1 MKKILNLAAS
11 LFVAFCIGTV
21 LSIAVF
27 VGVLWWKG
35 GLTGDRFM
43 SLLAALQ
50 GIDMATTAA
59 TLPVTEEPN
68 DEQVSHEEIVEKRA
82 LAALDLDLRESAID
96 KSLGEL
102 RNLEALTK
110 TERERL
116 DLWKQSFDQRLANL
130 ENEASESSL
139 RELQTTLEAM
149 NPKQAKEQIL
159 IMLDGP
165 TKDRSDDPM
174 RDVVTLFKA
183 MPIDKRRKIVA
194 EFKTPEETEKLAEIL
209 HEIRIGYPDSP
220 LIRDTRN
227 QLQQQ
232 LNPQR

>member
-1 MKKILNLAAS
+1 MKKVLGLLSS

-21 LSIAVF
+21 LSIVVF
-27 VGVLWWKG
+27 LGMLWWKG

-43 SLLAALQ
+43 SLLASLQ
-50 GIDMATTAA
+50 GIDMATAAA

-68 DEQVSHEEIVEKRA
+68 DEQVSYDQILEKRA
-82 LAALDLDLRESAID
+82 LAGLDLDLRESAID

-102 RNLEALTK
+102 RNLESLTK

-116 DLWKQSFDQRLANL
+116 DLWKLSFDQRLANL
-130 ENEASESSL
+130 ETQASDTAM

-159 IMLDGP
+159 MMLDAP
-165 TKDRSDDPM
+165 TRDKTDDPM
-174 RDVVTLFKA
+174 RDVVTLLKS
-183 MPIDKRRKIVA
+183 MPIDKRKKILG
-194 EFKTPEETEKLAEIL
+194 EFKTPDESAKLAEIL
-209 HEIRIGYPDSP
+209 DEIRLGKPDSP
-220 LIRDTRN
+220 LIRDTRS

>member
-1 MKKILNLAAS
+1 MKKIIGLLSS

-21 LSIAVF
+21 LSIVVF
-27 VGVLWWKG
+27 VGMLWWKG

-43 SLLAALQ
+43 SLLASLQ
-50 GIDMATTAA
+50 GIDMATAAA

-68 DEQVSHEEIVEKRA
+68 DEQVSYDDILEKRA
-82 LAALDLDLRESAID
+82 LAGLDLDLRESAID

-102 RNLEALTK
+102 RNLESLTK

-116 DLWKQSFDQRLANL
+116 DLWKQSFDQRLASL
-130 ENEASESSL
+130 ETEASETSL

-159 IMLDGP
+159 IMLDSP
-165 TKDRSDDPM
+165 IRDKHDNPIF
-174 RDVVTLFKA
+174 DVVTIFKT
-183 MPIDKRRKIVA
+183 MPIDKRRKIVS

-209 HEIRIGYPDSP
+209 HEIRLGTPDEP

>member
-1 MKKILNLAAS
+1 MKKILGLLSS
-11 LFVAFCIGTV
+11 LFVAFCVGTV
-21 LSIAVF
+21 LSLAVF
-27 VGVLWWKG
+27 LGMLWWKG

-50 GIDMATTAA
+50 GIDMATAAA

-68 DEQVSHEEIVEKRA
+68 DEQVSYDQILEKRA
-82 LAALDLDLRESAID
+82 LAGLDLDLRESAID

-130 ENEASESSL
+130 ETQASDTAM

-149 NPKQAKEQIL
+149 HPKQAKEQIL
-159 IMLDGP
+159 MMLDGP
-165 TKDRSDDPM
+165 TRDKDDDPM
-174 RDVVTLFKA
+174 RDVVTILKT
-183 MPIDKRRKIVA
+183 MPIDKRRKIIG
-194 EFKTPEETEKLAEIL
+194 EFKTPDETAKLAEIL
-209 HEIRIGYPDSP
+209 HEIRLGTPDTP
-220 LIRDTRN
+220 LIRDTRS